1 MVRGTTPLC
10 YRGLSIAFERVGP
23 EFCRVS
29 TPVYYSSMVLI
40 AADTPE
46 KAIEEMRRVKLTVRN
61 INPGRV
67 AK

>member
-1 MVRGTTPLC
+1 
-10 YRGLSIAFERVGP
+10 
-23 EFCRVS
+23 
-29 TPVYYSSMVLI
+29 MVLI